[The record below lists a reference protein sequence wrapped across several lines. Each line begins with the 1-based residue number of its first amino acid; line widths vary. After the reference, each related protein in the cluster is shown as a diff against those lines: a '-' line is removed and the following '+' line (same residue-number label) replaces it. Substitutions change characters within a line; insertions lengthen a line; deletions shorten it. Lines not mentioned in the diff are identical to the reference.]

1 MQINKKTI
9 LYVIEILLVGTL
21 TGFIWIM
28 LEQILEELL
37 KHKLTF
43 INEVLTYII
52 SWVLANAFYFLLKNN

>member
-1 MQINKKTI
+1 MQINKETI

-52 SWVLANAFYFLLKNN
+52 SWILANTFYFLLKNN

>member
-1 MQINKKTI
+1 MKINKETI

-52 SWVLANAFYFLLKNN
+52 SWILANTFYFLLKNN

>member
-37 KHKLTF
+37 KDKLTF

>member
-1 MQINKKTI
+1 MQINKETI

-52 SWVLANAFYFLLKNN
+52 SWVLANTFYFLLKNN